1 MKHSN
6 RGLQKYRMRLKIF
19 ILFLLFVVIPYII
32 LILATYKVFQDYAG
46 NNFGSSMQET
56 MISVSNQVSS
66 SLKTYEDSTMSL
78 YHNGSIDQLESGKMD
93 RQFIEASLTA
103 CCYSYSGI
111 KAACLSSGD
120 EMYFSGVQVYNDIS
134 EILKKYSS
142 EISERGGKYVWLTTN
157 ELFGKASSRQYIL
170 ARALNG
176 REKKNIGILYYIIS
190 DQMIRKAFE
199 RLQME
204 DNTKYMLDA
213 DGTVLFSSDK
223 SMVNKKV
230 ETSILDGKNK
240 NGYQITD
247 EGSGKKV
254 EAYSRMD
261 KTGWIFM
268 GSVSLASMMRAIKP
282 LKQVVV
288 FISVIYCLFLIMVFY
303 TFQRH
308 FLKPISE
315 LKYSMDQFALGNR
328 EIQMEEISTGELKSL
343 SGHFN
348 SMTRKINELIINNE
362 KEVTEKNNFKMQALV
377 AQLQPHFLYN
387 ALNTIKWIAV
397 INKQENIRNLT
408 ESLIYIL
415 MNAAKSHKEKY
426 TLGEEIELI
435 KRYAVI
441 QKARFMNFEI
451 VFDVEEEALSC
462 RVFRFLIQPVV
473 ENSIVH
479 GFKRGMARS
488 GEIIVRAFIEDDILN
503 IRVSDNGCGF
513 DVEGWKNGGEVRE
526 NHTNIG
532 LKNIEQIIRLE
543 YGEEYEIKI
552 ISEPDNGTLVE
563 YRLPAAEEEEDI

>member
-1 MKHSN
+1 MKNSN
-6 RGLQKYRMRLKIF
+6 SRLQKYRIRLKIF
-19 ILFLLFVVIPYII
+19 ILFLIFVVIPYII
-32 LILATYKVFQDYAG
+32 LILTTYKVFQDYAG
-46 NNFGSSMQET
+46 DNFGNSMQET

-78 YHNGSIDQLESGKMD
+78 YHNGSIDQLESGMAD
-93 RQFIEASLTA
+93 RAFIESSLAA

-111 KAACLSSGD
+111 KAAYLSSGD
-120 EMYFSGVQVYNDIS
+120 EIYFSGVQVYKDLSDIL
-134 EILKKYSS
+134 EKYSG
-142 EISERGGKYVWLTTN
+142 EISEKGGRYVWLTTN
-157 ELFGKASSRQYIL
+157 ELFGKASTRQYIL

-190 DQMIRKAFE
+190 DQMITRAFN
-199 RLQME
+199 RLE
-204 DNTKYMLDA
+204 IDDNIKYMLDT

-223 SMVNKKV
+223 SMMNKKIQ
-230 ETSILDGKNK
+230 TSILDVENK
-240 NGYQITD
+240 SGYQITD
-247 EGSGKKV
+247 DGRGKKV
-254 EAYSRMD
+254 EAYSRME
-261 KTGWIFM
+261 KTGWVFM
-268 GSVSLASMMRAIKP
+268 GSVSLSSMMRAIKP
-282 LKQVVV
+282 LKQVIVI
-288 FISVIYCLFLIMVFY
+288 ISVIYCLFLILVFY

-315 LKYSMDQFALGNR
+315 LKYAMDQFAAGNR
-328 EIQMEEISTGELKSL
+328 EIQMAEISSGELKSL

-348 SMTRKINELIINNE
+348 SMTRRINELIVNNE
-362 KEVTEKNNFKMQALV
+362 KEVNEKNNFKMQALV

-387 ALNTIKWIAV
+387 ALNTIKWMAV

-408 ESLIYIL
+408 EALIYIL
-415 MNAAKSHKEKY
+415 MNAAKSDKEKY

-441 QKARFMNFEI
+441 QKARFMNFDI
-451 VFDVEEEALSC
+451 DFDIEEQAHSC

-488 GEIIVRAFIEDDILN
+488 GKVRICAFVKNDILH
-503 IRVSDNGCGF
+503 ITVADNGCGF
-513 DVEGWKNGGEVRE
+513 DPDEWKNSGEVRE

-543 YGEEYEIKI
+543 YGEKYGMKI
-552 ISEPDNGTLVE
+552 ISEPGSGTLVE
-563 YRLPAAEEEEDI
+563 YRLPAAWEGKI